1 MSNFMK
7 WGGKKPVHYAEGDF
21 EKRKAI
27 MGIEEYGKGGSK
39 GWTGLT
45 YQAYNRDF
53 NLMKK
58 NMMNEIRS
66 LQGPGSKSRAM
77 GIIKKYKDKAANTGM
92 SQDFAEIAARWEKA
106 FKNTG
111 PKNTGM
117 QSSDGITGPAPNA
130 PFNASLEN
138 YYKIPGMKRTD
149 VKLYGNPSFYE
160 M

>member
-1 MSNFMK
+1 
-7 WGGKKPVHYAEGDF
+7 
-21 EKRKAI
+21 
-27 MGIEEYGKGGSK
+27 
-39 GWTGLT
+39 
-45 YQAYNRDF
+45 
-53 NLMKK
+53 
-58 NMMNEIRS
+58 MMNEIRS